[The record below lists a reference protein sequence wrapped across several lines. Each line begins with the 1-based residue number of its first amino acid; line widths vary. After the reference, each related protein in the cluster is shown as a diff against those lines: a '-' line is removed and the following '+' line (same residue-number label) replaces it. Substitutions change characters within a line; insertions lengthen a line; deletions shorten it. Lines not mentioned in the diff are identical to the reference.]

1 MRRTWREY
9 GKYFSQLMMG
19 GELVEHRNEIA
30 LEIEGLEKVFR
41 DRGSKDVRAV
51 DGISFRV
58 APGEVIGLLGPN
70 GAGKTTTIKCILG
83 LVRPT
88 SGQVVIFG
96 RDVASHY
103 PGILSQVSAV
113 LEGSRNLYWRMTVRE
128 NIEFFTGIHGLPRR
142 QHRRY
147 FDHLVERFGLAD
159 KRDVEVRK
167 LSQGM
172 KQKTA
177 VVCAL
182 AKRAPLV
189 FLDEPTLGL
198 DVETSYELRETLKDL
213 AREENR
219 TVVLSSHNMDVVQ
232 DVCQRVIIMAAGR
245 VVADDSIE
253 HLMGIFKT
261 RAYRLALRGPA
272 PEGLEAELAARFSG
286 LELQSSS
293 HMTHVRLRLPEPD
306 DIYALMDLLRDA
318 GAKIEEISPEEPDLE
333 KVFLEIV
340 RKERENQC
348 NSRIP

>member
-1 MRRTWREY
+1 M
-9 GKYFSQLMMG
+9 
-19 GELVEHRNEIA
+19 EHHDGLA
-30 LEIEGLEKVFR
+30 LEVDQLKKVFR
-41 DRGSKDVRAV
+41 DRGAREVRAV

-58 APGEVIGLLGPN
+58 APGEVVGLLGPN

-88 SGQVVIFG
+88 SGRVTILG

-113 LEGSRNLYWRMTVRE
+113 LEGSRNLYWRMTVWE

-142 QHRRY
+142 QNRRY
-147 FDHLVERFGLAD
+147 FEHLVERFGLAD

-182 AKRAPLV
+182 AKRTPLV

-213 AREENR
+213 AEEENR

-232 DVCQRVIIMAAGR
+232 DVCKRVIIMTAGR

-253 HLMGIFKT
+253 HLMGLFKT
-261 RAYRLALRGPA
+261 RAYRLVLRGPA
-272 PEGLEAELAARFSG
+272 PEGLEAGLAAHFPG
-286 LELQSSS
+286 LEVQSTP
-293 HMTHVRLRLPEPD
+293 HMTQVRLRLPEPN
-306 DIYALMDLLRDA
+306 DIYMLMDLLRDA
-318 GAKIEEISPEEPDLE
+318 GATIEEISQEEPDLE
-333 KVFLEIV
+333 KIFLEIV

>member
-1 MRRTWREY
+1 MANREMSVVRRRGTMERRD
-9 GKYFSQLMMG
+9 GL
-19 GELVEHRNEIA
+19 A
-30 LEIEGLEKVFR
+30 LEVDRLEKVFR
-41 DRGSKDVRAV
+41 ERGAREVRAV

-58 APGEVIGLLGPN
+58 APGEVVGLLGPN

-83 LVRPT
+83 LVQPT
-88 SGQVVIFG
+88 SGRVTIFG
-96 RDVASHY
+96 RDLASHY

-113 LEGSRNLYWRMTVRE
+113 LEGSRNLYWRMTVWE

-142 QHRRY
+142 QHLRY
-147 FDHLVERFGLAD
+147 FDHLVERFGLAE
-159 KRDVEVRK
+159 KRNVEVRK

-182 AKRAPLV
+182 AKRTPLV

-219 TVVLSSHNMDVVQ
+219 TVVLSSHDMDVVQ

-253 HLMGIFKT
+253 HLMGLFRTK
-261 RAYRLALRGPA
+261 AYRLALRGPA
-272 PEGLEAELAARFSG
+272 PDELEASLAARFPG
-286 LELQSSS
+286 LELQRSAYL
-293 HMTHVRLRLPEPD
+293 TQIRLRLPEPD
-306 DIYALMDLLRDA
+306 DIYTLMDLLRDA
-318 GAKIEEISPEEPDLE
+318 GATIEGLSQEEPDLE

-348 NSRIP
+348 NSHTP

>member
-1 MRRTWREY
+1 M
-9 GKYFSQLMMG
+9 
-19 GELVEHRNEIA
+19 EHHDGPA
-30 LEIEGLEKVFR
+30 LEVDHLKKVFR
-41 DRGSKDVRAV
+41 DQGAREVRAV
-51 DGISFRV
+51 DGITFRV
-58 APGEVIGLLGPN
+58 APGEVVGLLGPN

-96 RDVASHY
+96 REVASNY

-113 LEGSRNLYWRMTVRE
+113 LEGSRNLYWRMTVWE
-128 NIEFFTGIHGLPRR
+128 NIEFFTGIHGLPQR

-232 DVCQRVIIMAAGR
+232 DVCQRVVIMAAGR

-253 HLMGIFKT
+253 HLMGLFRT

-272 PEGLEAELAARFSG
+272 PEGLEAGLAARFSG

-293 HMTHVRLRLPEPD
+293 HMTHVRLQLPEPD
-306 DIYALMDLLRDA
+306 DIYTLMDLLRDA
-318 GAKIEEISPEEPDLE
+318 GATVEEISQEEPDLE
-333 KVFLEIV
+333 TVFLEIV